1 MLDASV
7 DDVELTRQAASR
19 LPRCLQAITGDRA
32 ESKQVI
38 KQMSQRIQVA
48 VSAIKKTKQGQ
59 STDCAQKGKSLPPTT
74 HSEARRDF

>member
-1 MLDASV
+1 MDDA
-7 DDVELTRQAASR
+7 ELTRET
-19 LPRCLQAITGDRA
+19 ITGDRA

-59 STDCAQKGKSLPPTT
+59 PTELYPVREETAT
-74 HSEARRDF
+74 HHTQRGARRDF